1 MKARIAPVLA
11 SLLVLGGCLAR
22 PADGALEEA
31 CKARLGARLAEWT
44 MASVATDVAAWAHTQ
59 GFDPR
64 VARGDFDGDGRV
76 DVALLVQA
84 RATPVLEYPERI
96 SASRVAVCFD
106 RSSGLSVLSSPP
118 WNLTS
123 CHAVPPSAAGVGPS
137 RASTAN
143 ANSSA
148 RIISRIL
155 RVIFAHWK
163 VYIRLC
169 ATSSPSAIGRPCPSI
184 RNPLGR
190 RR

>member
-1 MKARIAPVLA
+1 MTARIAPVLA

-96 SASRVAVCFD
+96 SASRVAVCLD
-106 RSSGLSVLSSPP
+106 RPSGLTV
-118 WNLTS
+118 
-123 CHAVPPSAAGVGPS
+123 H
-137 RASTAN
+137 
-143 ANSSA
+143 
-148 RIISRIL
+148 
-155 RVIFAHWK
+155 VIDDPYCGD
-163 VYIRLC
+163 YIRRAPKGARYHDFETEAKGVYPSDGVTTVC
-169 ATSSPSAIGRPCPSI
+169 FKKASATYVYDGARF
-184 RNPLGR
+184 R
-190 RR
+190 RIVDGD

>member
-1 MKARIAPVLA
+1 MTARIAPVLA

-31 CKARLGARLAEWT
+31 CKTRLGARLAEWT
-44 MASVATDVAAWAHTQ
+44 MASVAPDVAAWAHTQ

-106 RSSGLSVLSSPP
+106 RSSGLTVQ
-118 WNLTS
+118 
-123 CHAVPPSAAGVGPS
+123 
-137 RASTAN
+137 
-143 ANSSA
+143 
-148 RIISRIL
+148 
-155 RVIFAHWK
+155 VIDDPYCGD
-163 VYIRLC
+163 YIRRAPKGGRYHDFETDANGVYPSDGVTTVC
-169 ATSSPSAIGRPCPSI
+169 FKKASATYVYDGARF
-184 RNPLGR
+184 R
-190 RR
+190 RIVDGD